1 MFRVFGCWESSS
13 RGWICKDTTSIKPNT
28 PGSCYPLHLPLVTPG
43 VPLTPGTSGH
53 PPVCRM
59 RVSALRG
66 AICCR
71 TFVSHCGL
79 IILWLSGPVFTR
91 SLLCAGIILGAMTW
105 HQSPGRREGSWS
117 ANQRPVFRPHWPI
130 RGLGCVT
137 NRHFSSGESTWRKDF
152 SKTGFITAFKCVASL
167 KSEM

>member
-1 MFRVFGCWESSS
+1 MFPVFGCWESSS

-28 PGSCYPLHLPLVTPG
+28 PGSWYPPHSSCLLWPLVRPWPR
-43 VPLTPGTSGH
+43 VQVGTL
-53 PPVCRM
+53 VCRM

-66 AICCR
+66 AICCQ

-79 IILWLSGPVFTR
+79 IILWLSGPVFTP

-117 ANQRPVFRPHWPI
+117 ANQRPVLRAHWPI
-130 RGLGCVT
+130 RRQDVLQTDISLVESQ
-137 NRHFSSGESTWRKDF
+137 HGERTSARQGSLPHSNAWR
-152 SKTGFITAFKCVASL
+152 A
-167 KSEM
+167 